1 MENKTFKSILN
12 EYSDYVNGHTGNF
25 VRDLNK
31 YHYDYD
37 IDKEQNVS
45 IKRFLKDW
53 HLNDKFMNNILP
65 EMSEEVANMFTSF
78 KEEYGRWPKLNLNG
92 TDSIQATIT
101 VDNKSTKVDSKKYDG
116 ERMSREFQKTCEKLF
131 VGTSA
136 EELYNN
142 SYKGKQAAEVFDRA
156 VRRTCRRIKAGCAVA
171 IPIVVIGGYFTW
183 SLLDDIDL
191 AKYYDDSFEN
201 MYGDLTNL
209 NDYQTKV
216 HTSYST
222 SKGNGGTMY
231 HAYTSTEASN
241 YAKAEEAYYRVKR
254 YAKKHN
260 MTMGDAAKAVFNSA
274 EWKALFSMFGW
285 NISEDEDNVYLNMN
299 VLGRT
304 NKSDFANHKFAFGK
318 NENPDEALKV
328 TKSETYDDIPGVSF
342 NWKESKK
349 ITKRQLFESL
359 LRV

>member
-1 MENKTFKSILN
+1 MEDKTFKSILN
-12 EYSDYVNGHTGNF
+12 EDFADTLG
-25 VRDLNK
+25 K
-31 YHYDYD
+31 YNYDYN
-37 IDKEQNVS
+37 IDKEEKATV
-45 IKRFLKDW
+45 KRFLKDW
-53 HLNDKFMNNILP
+53 RLNDNFMEVILP
-65 EMSEEVANMFTSF
+65 EMDKEVADMFISF
-78 KEEYGRWPKLNLNG
+78 KEEYGRWPRLNLNG
-92 TDSIQATIT
+92 TNSIQATIT
-101 VDNKSTKVDSKKYDG
+101 VNNKSTKVDGEKYDG
-116 ERMSREFQKTCEKLF
+116 ERMSTEFQETCERLLNESSHGSRVKNSYIEKQ
-131 VGTSA
+131 SA
-136 EELYNN
+136 E
-142 SYKGKQAAEVFDRA
+142 AFDRDVQRMIKRLSAAAA
-156 VRRTCRRIKAGCAVA
+156 VV
-171 IPIVVIGGYFTW
+171 IPIVAIGGYFTW

-191 AKYYDDSFEN
+191 AKYYDDSFKE

-222 SKGNGGTMY
+222 SNGNGGTIH
-231 HAYTSTEASN
+231 HARTSTEKSN

-285 NISEDEDNVYLNMN
+285 SISEDEDNVYLNMN

-318 NENPDEALKV
+318 NESPDEAAKV

-342 NWKESKK
+342 NYDEGKK

-359 LRV
+359 LKV